1 MSINRVC
8 ISGNLTR
15 DPELRATAS
24 GMQVMQIGVAVNERV
39 KGSDGQWTDRPNYV
53 ECTMFGSRAE
63 RLAGMLAKGAKVCID
78 GRLRWPQWQD
88 RETGRKRSKLEVIVD
103 DIELMQR
110 RRDDAQGGYGCPPQ
124 AAASPHAAGYVAS
137 APSAYGQPQRPPQ
150 AATAPLPGM
159 QHAQAMDIY
168 DEDIPF

>member
-1 MSINRVC
+1 MSINKVC
-8 ISGNLTR
+8 ICGNLTR

-24 GMQVMQIGVAVNERV
+24 GMQVMQMGVAVNERT

-63 RLAGMLAKGAKVCID
+63 KLAGMLSKGAKVCID
-78 GRLRWPQWQD
+78 GRLRWSQWQD
-88 RETGRKRSKLEVIVD
+88 RDTGKSRSKLEVIID

-110 RRDDAQGGYGCPPQ
+110 RRDDAQGGYGYPPQ
-124 AAASPHAAGYVAS
+124 AAADPQAAGYVAS
-137 APSAYGQPQRPPQ
+137 APSVYTQPQRPPQ
-150 AATAPLPGM
+150 AASAPLPGM
-159 QHAQAMDIY
+159 QQAQAMDIY